1 VRLLIPREGHP
12 SANPAADRA
21 PRRVPAPDR
30 EGHLRLDIQVTLL
43 RGSRLVDDY
52 RAGRPGAARFFAG
65 HPDDLGAFRD
75 KLDEVRRRFGRAER
89 ERAAAAV
96 RPTSPGAAARL
107 ARFVEEGGAMVT
119 TGQQAGLFTGP
130 MYTIHKILTAIRL
143 AEALEEALG
152 IIVLPVFWSA
162 SEDHDFAEV
171 NHADLVDGAGK
182 LRRLA
187 VSATDPRP
195 VPMSEMRLGEDIG
208 RVSGELRELVSSHA
222 RTGVDF
228 TSFLAA
234 YQPGETV
241 AGAFRETIERL
252 FADFDLLV
260 TEASD
265 PQVKLGSAAVLR
277 GAVEDAAEHERL
289 LRERTAEMEAA
300 GYTAPVTVMPDAAN
314 VFFHGPAGR
323 ERLARSGDA
332 WVARDARMRFSTEEI
347 AARMLEEP
355 GAFSPNVFLRP
366 VVESAVFPTLAYV
379 GGPAETA
386 YFAQIGPLFR
396 AYGIRPP
403 VAYPRLSV
411 RLVPEE
417 AAEKAR
423 ALELTEE
430 ELRLPEHEL
439 LAAVARRR
447 LPAEVNDRLHA
458 LRVGLV
464 EGFGDLMD
472 IGAGIDPNLD
482 MALGARRNR
491 ALLEVADAERKILAH
506 FKKADPGIAR
516 DLPFVRN
523 HLAPR
528 GTPQERL
535 LNVFPYLAAQP
546 TLLQDIVARMEIGF
560 DTEAAIPPPVPDGAL
575 HAPARAEPA
584 GLTPDPIH

>member
-1 VRLLIPREGHP
+1 M
-12 SANPAADRA
+12 
-21 PRRVPAPDR
+21 
-30 EGHLRLDIQVTLL
+30 

-52 RAGRPGAARFFAG
+52 RAGRPEAARFFAG
-65 HPDDLGAFRD
+65 HPDDLDAFRT
-75 KLDEVRRRFGRAER
+75 KLEEVRRRFGRAER

-130 MYTIHKILTAIRL
+130 MYTIHKILTAVRL
-143 AEALEEALG
+143 AQALEEALG
-152 IIVLPVFWSA
+152 IVVLPVFWSA
-162 SEDHDFAEV
+162 SEDHDFAEA
-171 NHADLVDGAGK
+171 NHAYVADGAGK

-187 VSATDPRP
+187 VAATDPRP
-195 VPMSEMRLGEDIG
+195 LPMSEMRLGEDVDG
-208 RVSGELRELVSSHA
+208 VAGELREVLAAHGC
-222 RTGVDF
+222 TDDDF
-228 TSFLAA
+228 TRLLDA
-234 YQPGETV
+234 YRPGETV
-241 AGAFRETIERL
+241 AEAFRETVQRL
-252 FADFDLLV
+252 FAGFDLLV

-265 PQVKLGSAAVLR
+265 PHVKRGSAAVLR

-289 LRERTAEMEAA
+289 VTERTAQMEAA
-300 GYTAPVTVMPDAAN
+300 GYAAPVTVMPDAAN

-323 ERLARSGDA
+323 ERLARAGGG
-332 WVARDARMRFSTEEI
+332 WVARDAGLRFTTEEI

-411 RLVPEE
+411 RLVPET

-423 ALELTEE
+423 ELELTEE

-447 LPAEVNDRLHA
+447 LPDAVNERLHA
-458 LRVGLV
+458 LRAGLV
-464 EGFGDLMD
+464 HGFGELMD
-472 IGAGIDPNLD
+472 LGAGIDRNLD

-506 FKKADPGIAR
+506 FKKADPGITR

-528 GTPQERL
+528 GTPQERM
-535 LNVFPYLAAQP
+535 LNVFPYLAVRP
-546 TLLQDIVARMEIGF
+546 SLLRDIAERMEIAF
-560 DTEAAIPPPVPDGAL
+560 AAEAGPPPVPDGAL
-575 HAPARAEPA
+575 HAPARAQPA
-584 GLTPDPIH
+584 GLSPDPIH

>member
-1 VRLLIPREGHP
+1 
-12 SANPAADRA
+12 
-21 PRRVPAPDR
+21 
-30 EGHLRLDIQVTLL
+30 
-43 RGSRLVDDY
+43 VDDY
-52 RAGRPGAARFFAG
+52 RAGKPEAARFFAG
-65 HPDDLGAFRD
+65 SPDDLGAFRD

-130 MYTIHKILTAIRL
+130 LYTIHKILTTIRL

-152 IIVLPVFWSA
+152 IVVLPVFWSA
-162 SEDHDFAEV
+162 SEDHDFAEA
-171 NHADLVDGAGK
+171 NHADVVDGVGK

-187 VSATDPRP
+187 VLPTDPRP
-195 VPMSEMRLGEDIG
+195 LPMSEMRLGEDVNA
-208 RVSGELRELVSSHA
+208 VSGELREILSSQEC
-222 RTGVDF
+222 TGDDLA
-228 TSFLAA
+228 SFIDA
-234 YQPGETV
+234 YQPGRTV
-241 AGAFRETIERL
+241 AEAFRETIHRL
-252 FADFDLLV
+252 FAGFDLLV

-265 PQVKLGSAAVLR
+265 PRVKQGSTAILR
-277 GAVEDAAEHERL
+277 GAVEHAAEHERL

-314 VFFHGPAGR
+314 VFFHGPEGR
-323 ERLARSGDA
+323 ERLARSGDG
-332 WVARDARMRFSTEEI
+332 WIAREARMRFTTDEI
-347 AARMLEEP
+347 AARMLAEP

-403 VAYPRLSV
+403 LAYPRLSV

-423 ALELTEE
+423 ALEVTEE
-430 ELRLPEHEL
+430 ELRLPDHEL
-439 LAAVARRR
+439 LSAVARRR
-447 LPAEVNDRLHA
+447 LPGAVRDRLEA
-458 LRVGLV
+458 LRAALV
-464 EGFGDLMD
+464 DGFGELMD
-472 IGAGIDPNLD
+472 AASGIDFNLD
-482 MALGARRNR
+482 GAVGARRNR
-491 ALLEVADAERKILAH
+491 ALLEVAEAERKILSH
-506 FKKADPGIAR
+506 FKKADPGLTR

-528 GTPQERL
+528 GTPQERV
-535 LNVFPYLAAQP
+535 LNVFSYLAIRP
-546 TLLQDIVARMEIGF
+546 TLLEDIAARMEIGF
-560 DTEAAIPPPVPDGAL
+560 AAESAEPPPVSDGAL
-575 HAPARAEPA
+575 HAPARAQPA
-584 GLTPDPIH
+584 GMSPDPIQ

>member
-1 VRLLIPREGHP
+1 
-12 SANPAADRA
+12 
-21 PRRVPAPDR
+21 
-30 EGHLRLDIQVTLL
+30 
-43 RGSRLVDDY
+43 VDDY
-52 RAGRPGAARFFAG
+52 RAGRPEAARFFTG
-65 HPDDLGAFRD
+65 RPDDLGAFRA

-143 AEALEEALG
+143 AQALEEALG
-152 IIVLPVFWSA
+152 IVVLPVFWSA
-162 SEDHDFAEV
+162 SEDHDFAEA
-171 NHADLVDGAGK
+171 NHAYVADGAGK

-187 VSATDPRP
+187 VAATDPRP
-195 VPMSEMRLGEDIG
+195 LPMSEMRLGED
-208 RVSGELRELVSSHA
+208 VDSFAGELREVLASHGCTDDDLI
-222 RTGVDF
+222 RLLD
-228 TSFLAA
+228 A
-234 YQPGETV
+234 YRPGETV
-241 AGAFRETIERL
+241 AGAFRETVQRL
-252 FADFDLLV
+252 FAGFDLLV

-265 PQVKLGSAAVLR
+265 AHVKRGSVAILR

-289 LRERTAEMEAA
+289 VTARTTEMEAA

-323 ERLARSGDA
+323 ERLARAGGV
-332 WVARDARMRFSTEEI
+332 WVARDAGMHFSTEEI

-355 GAFSPNVFLRP
+355 GSFSPNVFLRP

-411 RLVPEE
+411 RLVPEVV
-417 AAEKAR
+417 AEKAR
-423 ALELTEE
+423 ELELTEE

-447 LPAEVNDRLHA
+447 LPEAVNERLQA
-458 LRVGLV
+458 LRAGLV
-464 EGFGDLMD
+464 DGFGELMD
-472 IGAGIDPNLD
+472 LGADIDRNLD

-491 ALLEVADAERKILAH
+491 ALLEVAEAERKILAH
-506 FKKADPGIAR
+506 FKKADPGTR

-523 HLAPR
+523 HLAPQ
-528 GTPQERL
+528 GTPQERM
-535 LNVFPYLAAQP
+535 LNVFPYLAVRP
-546 TLLQDIVARMEIGF
+546 TLLRDIAERMEIAF
-560 DTEAAIPPPVPDGAL
+560 HAEADPPPVPDGAL
-575 HAPARAEPA
+575 HAPARAQPA
-584 GLTPDPIH
+584 GLSPDPIH

>member
-1 VRLLIPREGHP
+1 M
-12 SANPAADRA
+12 
-21 PRRVPAPDR
+21 
-30 EGHLRLDIQVTLL
+30 
-43 RGSRLVDDY
+43 DDY
-52 RAGRPGAARFFAG
+52 RAGRPEAARFFSG
-65 HPDDLGAFRD
+65 HPADLDAFRT

-96 RPTSPGAAARL
+96 RPTSPAAAARL

-130 MYTIHKILTAIRL
+130 LYTIHKILTAIRL
-143 AEALEEALG
+143 AQALEEALG
-152 IIVLPVFWSA
+152 IVVLPVFWSA
-162 SEDHDFAEV
+162 SEDHDFAEA
-171 NHADLVDGAGK
+171 NHAWMVDGAGK

-187 VSATDPRP
+187 VAATDARP
-195 VPMSEMRLGEDIG
+195 VPMSEMRLGED
-208 RVSGELRELVSSHA
+208 VDTLSGELREVLSSHGC
-222 RTGVDF
+222 TDDDF
-228 TSFLAA
+228 TRFLEA
-234 YQPGETV
+234 YRPGATV
-241 AGAFRETIERL
+241 AGAFRETVERL
-252 FADFDLLV
+252 FAGFDLLV

-265 PQVKLGSAAVLR
+265 PHVKLGSASILR

-289 LRERTAEMEAA
+289 VAERTGEMEAA

-323 ERLARSGDA
+323 ERLSRAGDA
-332 WVARDARMRFSTEEI
+332 WVAREARMRFTTEEI

-411 RLVPEE
+411 RLVPEA

-439 LAAVARRR
+439 LSAVARRR
-447 LPAEVNDRLHA
+447 LPDAVNERLHA
-458 LRVGLV
+458 LRAGLV
-464 EGFGDLMD
+464 DGFGELMD
-472 IGAGIDPNLD
+472 IGAGIDRNLD

-491 ALLEVADAERKILAH
+491 ALLEVAEAERKIVAH
-506 FKKADPGIAR
+506 FKKADPGITR

-523 HLAPR
+523 HLAPQ
-528 GTPQERL
+528 GTPQERM
-535 LNVFPYLAAQP
+535 LNVFPYLAVRP
-546 TLLQDIVARMEIGF
+546 TLLRDIAERMEIAF
-560 DTEAAIPPPVPDGAL
+560 QAQAAPPPVPDGAL

-584 GLTPDPIH
+584 GLSPGPIH

>member
-1 VRLLIPREGHP
+1 LLIPREGHP
-12 SANPAADRA
+12 PANPAADRA
-21 PRRVPAPDR
+21 RRPVPAPDR
-30 EGHLRLDIQVTLL
+30 EGHLRLDIEVTPL

-52 RAGRPGAARFFAG
+52 RAGRPEAARFFSG
-65 HPDDLGAFRD
+65 HPADLGAFRD

-130 MYTIHKILTAIRL
+130 LYTIHKILTAIRL
-143 AEALEEALG
+143 AQALEEALG
-152 IIVLPVFWSA
+152 IVVLPVFWSA
-162 SEDHDFAEV
+162 SEDHDFAEA
-171 NHADLVDGAGK
+171 NHAWAVDGAGK
-182 LRRLA
+182 LRRLS
-187 VSATDPRP
+187 VIATDPRP
-195 VPMSEMRLGEDIG
+195 LPMSEMRLGEDINAA
-208 RVSGELRELVSSHA
+208 SGELRELIASHG
-222 RTGVDF
+222 RTDADF
-228 TSFLAA
+228 TRFLDA
-234 YQPGETV
+234 YRPGETV
-241 AGAFRETIERL
+241 AGAFRTMVERL
-252 FADFDLLV
+252 FAGFDLLV

-265 PQVKLGSAAVLR
+265 PHVKQGSVAVLR
-277 GAVEDAAEHERL
+277 GAVDDAAEHERL

-323 ERLARSGDA
+323 ERLARSGDS
-332 WVARDARMRFSTEEI
+332 WVVPEARMRFTTEEI
-347 AARMLEEP
+347 AARMLKEP
-355 GAFSPNVFLRP
+355 AAFSPNVFLRP

-417 AAEKAR
+417 AAEKKR

-439 LAAVARRR
+439 LSAVARRR
-447 LPAEVNDRLHA
+447 LPAEVNERLQT
-458 LRVGLV
+458 LRAGLV
-464 EGFGDLMD
+464 EGFGALMD
-472 IGAGIDPNLD
+472 AGAGIDGNLD

-506 FKKADPGIAR
+506 FKKADPGITR
-516 DLPFVRN
+516 DLPFVRS

-535 LNVFPYLAAQP
+535 LNVFPYLAIRP
-546 TLLQDIVARMEIGF
+546 TLLRDIAERMEIGF
-560 DTEAAIPPPVPDGAL
+560 GAESAEPPPVRHGAL
-575 HAPARAEPA
+575 HAPARGEPA
-584 GLTPDPIH
+584 GVSPDPIH

>member
-1 VRLLIPREGHP
+1 
-12 SANPAADRA
+12 
-21 PRRVPAPDR
+21 
-30 EGHLRLDIQVTLL
+30 
-43 RGSRLVDDY
+43 VDDY
-52 RAGRPGAARFFAG
+52 RAGRPAAARFFAG
-65 HPDDLGAFRD
+65 RPDDLGAFRD

-152 IIVLPVFWSA
+152 IVVLPVFWSA

-171 NHADLVDGAGK
+171 NHADVVDGAGK
-182 LRRLA
+182 LHRLTVA
-187 VSATDPRP
+187 ATDARP
-195 VPMSEMRLGEDIG
+195 LPMSEMRLGEDVD
-208 RVSGELRELVSSHA
+208 RASGELRELVSSHA

-228 TSFLAA
+228 TRLLDA
-234 YQPGETV
+234 YQPGKTV
-241 AGAFRETIERL
+241 AGAFRETIQRL
-252 FADFDLLV
+252 FAGFDLLV

-289 LRERTAEMEAA
+289 LHQRTAEMEAA
-300 GYTAPVTVMPDAAN
+300 GYAAPVTVMPDAAN

-323 ERLARSGDA
+323 ERLAKSGDG
-332 WVARDARMRFSTEEI
+332 WVARDARMHFTTEEI
-347 AARMLEEP
+347 AARMQAEP

-423 ALELTEE
+423 ALALTEE

-439 LAAVARRR
+439 LAAVAKRR
-447 LPAEVNDRLHA
+447 LPAEVSERLHA
-458 LRVGLV
+458 LRVGLI
-464 EGFGDLMD
+464 EGFGELMD
-472 IGAGIDPNLD
+472 IGAGIDWNLD

-506 FKKADPGIAR
+506 FKKADPGITR

-523 HLAPR
+523 HLAPQ

-535 LNVFPYLAAQP
+535 LNVFSYLAVRP
-546 TLLQDIVARMEIGF
+546 TLLEDIAARMEIAF
-560 DTEAAIPPPVPDGAL
+560 RAEPADPPPVPDGAL

>member
-1 VRLLIPREGHP
+1 
-12 SANPAADRA
+12 
-21 PRRVPAPDR
+21 
-30 EGHLRLDIQVTLL
+30 
-43 RGSRLVDDY
+43 VDDY
-52 RAGRPGAARFFAG
+52 RAGRPEAARFFAG
-65 HPDDLGAFRD
+65 HPDDLGAFRT

-152 IIVLPVFWSA
+152 IVVLPVFWSA
-162 SEDHDFAEV
+162 SEDHDFAEA
-171 NHADLVDGAGK
+171 NHAYMADGAGK

-187 VSATDPRP
+187 VAATDPRP
-195 VPMSEMRLGEDIG
+195 LPMSEMRLGEDVG
-208 RVSGELRELVSSHA
+208 KVSGELREVLASYGC
-222 RTGVDF
+222 TDDDF
-228 TSFLAA
+228 TRLLDA
-234 YQPGETV
+234 YRPGETV
-241 AGAFRETIERL
+241 AGAFRETVQRL
-252 FADFDLLV
+252 FAGFDLLV
-260 TEASD
+260 TDASD
-265 PQVKLGSAAVLR
+265 PHVKLGSAAVLR

-289 LRERTAEMEAA
+289 VTERTAEMEAA

-323 ERLARSGDA
+323 ERLARAGDG
-332 WVARDARMRFSTEEI
+332 WVARDAGMRFTTEEI

-411 RLVPEE
+411 RLVPEA

-423 ALELTEE
+423 ALELTDE

-439 LAAVARRR
+439 LSVVARRR
-447 LPAEVNDRLHA
+447 LPVAVNERLHA
-458 LRVGLV
+458 LRVGLID
-464 EGFGDLMD
+464 GFGELMD
-472 IGAGIDPNLD
+472 IGTGIDWNLD

-491 ALLEVADAERKILAH
+491 ALLEVADAERKIVAH
-506 FKKADPGIAR
+506 FKKADPGITR

-523 HLAPR
+523 HLAPQ
-528 GTPQERL
+528 GTPQERM
-535 LNVFPYLAAQP
+535 LNVFPYLAVRP
-546 TLLQDIVARMEIGF
+546 TLLRDIAERMEIAW
-560 DTEAAIPPPVPDGAL
+560 DAEADPPPVPDGAL
-575 HAPARAEPA
+575 HAPARAQPA
-584 GLTPDPIH
+584 GLSSDPIH

>member
-1 VRLLIPREGHP
+1 
-12 SANPAADRA
+12 
-21 PRRVPAPDR
+21 
-30 EGHLRLDIQVTLL
+30 
-43 RGSRLVDDY
+43 VDDY
-52 RAGRPGAARFFAG
+52 RAGRPEAARFFSG
-65 HPDDLGAFRD
+65 HPADLGAFRT

-96 RPTSPGAAARL
+96 RPTSPAAAARL
-107 ARFVEEGGAMVT
+107 VRFVEEGGAMVT

-130 MYTIHKILTAIRL
+130 LYTIHKILTAIRL

-162 SEDHDFAEV
+162 SEDHDFAEA
-171 NHADLVDGAGK
+171 NHAWMVDGAGK

-187 VSATDPRP
+187 VAATDPRP
-195 VPMSEMRLGEDIG
+195 VPMSEMPLGDDVEKL
-208 RVSGELRELVSSHA
+208 SGELREVISSHGC
-222 RTGVDF
+222 TDDDF
-228 TSFLAA
+228 TRLLDA
-234 YQPGETV
+234 YRSGETV
-241 AGAFRETIERL
+241 SGAFRETVQRL
-252 FADFDLLV
+252 FAGFDLLV

-265 PQVKLGSAAVLR
+265 PHVKLGSVAILR

-289 LRERTAEMEAA
+289 VTERTAEMEAA

-314 VFFHGPAGR
+314 VFYHGPAGR
-323 ERLARSGDA
+323 ERLARSGDG
-332 WVARDARMRFSTEEI
+332 WVAREARMRFTTEEI

-411 RLVPEE
+411 RLVPEA

-423 ALELTEE
+423 QLDVTEE

-447 LPAEVNDRLHA
+447 LPDAVNERLHA
-458 LRVGLV
+458 LRVGLI
-464 EGFGDLMD
+464 EDFGRLMD
-472 IGAGIDPNLD
+472 IGAGIDWNLD

-506 FKKADPGIAR
+506 FKKADPGITR

-523 HLAPR
+523 HLAPQ
-528 GTPQERL
+528 GTPQERM
-535 LNVFPYLAAQP
+535 LNVFPYVAVRP
-546 TLLQDIVARMEIGF
+546 TLLRDIAERMEIAF
-560 DTEAAIPPPVPDGAL
+560 SAEADPPPVPDGAL
-575 HAPARAEPA
+575 HAPARAQPA
-584 GLTPDPIH
+584 GLSPDPIH

>member
-1 VRLLIPREGHP
+1 
-12 SANPAADRA
+12 
-21 PRRVPAPDR
+21 
-30 EGHLRLDIQVTLL
+30 
-43 RGSRLVDDY
+43 VDDY
-52 RAGRPGAARFFAG
+52 RAGRPAAARFFAG

-130 MYTIHKILTAIRL
+130 LYTIHKILTAIRL

-152 IIVLPVFWSA
+152 IVVLPVFWSA

-171 NHADLVDGAGK
+171 NHADVVDGAGK
-182 LRRLA
+182 LHRLA
-187 VSATDPRP
+187 VAATDTRP
-195 VPMSEMRLGEDIG
+195 VPMSEMRLGEDVE
-208 RVSGELRELVSSHA
+208 RASGELRELLSFHA
-222 RTGVDF
+222 RTSVDF
-228 TSFLAA
+228 TRLLDA
-234 YQPGETV
+234 YRPGETV
-241 AGAFRETIERL
+241 AGAFRETIQRL
-252 FADFDLLV
+252 FAGFDLLV

-289 LRERTAEMEAA
+289 LHERTAEMEAA
-300 GYTAPVTVMPDAAN
+300 GYAAPVTVMPDAAN

-323 ERLARSGDA
+323 ERLAKSGDG
-332 WVARDARMRFSTEEI
+332 WVARDARMHFTTEEI
-347 AARMLEEP
+347 AARMQAEP

-411 RLVPEE
+411 RLIPEE

-423 ALELTEE
+423 ALALTEE

-439 LAAVARRR
+439 LAAVAKRR
-447 LPAEVNDRLHA
+447 LPAHVDELLHTVRA
-458 LRVGLV
+458 NLV
-464 EGFGDLMD
+464 DDFGRLMD
-472 IGAGIDPNLD
+472 AAMEIDVNLD
-482 MALGARRNR
+482 MAVGARRNR

-506 FKKADPGIAR
+506 FKKADPGITR
-516 DLPFVRN
+516 DLPLVRN

-535 LNVFPYLAAQP
+535 LNVFPYLAIRP
-546 TLLQDIVARMEIGF
+546 TLLEDIAARMEIAF
-560 DTEAAIPPPVPDGAL
+560 RDEPADPPPVSDGAL

-584 GLTPDPIH
+584 GLSPDLIH

>member
-1 VRLLIPREGHP
+1 MIGH
-12 SANPAADRA
+12 
-21 PRRVPAPDR
+21 VPAPDR
-30 EGHLRLDIQVTLL
+30 EGHLRLDIEVTPL

-52 RAGRPGAARFFAG
+52 RAGRSEAARFFSG
-65 HPDDLGAFRD
+65 HPADLGAFRA

-89 ERAAAAV
+89 EWAAAAV

-143 AEALEEALG
+143 AQALEDALG
-152 IIVLPVFWSA
+152 IVVLPVFWSA
-162 SEDHDFAEV
+162 SEDHDFAEAS
-171 NHADLVDGAGK
+171 HAFAVDGGGT
-182 LRRLA
+182 LHRIS
-187 VSATDPRP
+187 VTATDPRP
-195 VPMSEMRLGEDIG
+195 LPMSEMRLGED
-208 RVSGELRELVSSHA
+208 VNAASGELLEVLASHGC
-222 RTGVDF
+222 TDDDF
-228 TSFLAA
+228 TRLLDA
-234 YQPGETV
+234 YQAGETV
-241 AGAFRETIERL
+241 AGAFREMVQRM
-252 FADFDLLV
+252 FAGFDLLV

-289 LRERTAEMEAA
+289 LRDRTAEMEAA

-323 ERLARSGDA
+323 ERLARSGDG
-332 WVARDARMRFSTEEI
+332 WVAREARMRFTTEEI
-347 AARMLEEP
+347 SARMLEEP

-423 ALELTEE
+423 ALALTEE

-439 LAAVARRR
+439 LSAVARRR
-447 LPAEVNDRLHA
+447 LPESVNERLHR
-458 LRVGLV
+458 LRVGLID
-464 EGFGDLMD
+464 GFGELMD
-472 IGAGIDPNLD
+472 IGADIDWNLD

-491 ALLEVADAERKILAH
+491 ALLEVADAERKILSH
-506 FKKADPGIAR
+506 IKKADTGITR

-528 GTPQERL
+528 GTPQERM
-535 LNVFPYLAAQP
+535 LNVFPYLAIHP
-546 TLLQDIVARMEIGF
+546 TLLHDIAARMEIAF
-560 DTEAAIPPPVPDGAL
+560 DAESADPPPVPDGAL
-575 HAPARAEPA
+575 HAPARGEPA
-584 GLTPDPIH
+584 GLSPDLIH

>member
-1 VRLLIPREGHP
+1 M
-12 SANPAADRA
+12 
-21 PRRVPAPDR
+21 
-30 EGHLRLDIQVTLL
+30 
-43 RGSRLVDDY
+43 DDY
-52 RAGRPGAARFFAG
+52 RAGRPEAARFFAG
-65 HPDDLGAFRD
+65 HPDDLGAFRT

-152 IIVLPVFWSA
+152 IVVLPVFWSA
-162 SEDHDFAEV
+162 SEDHDFAEA
-171 NHADLVDGAGK
+171 NHAYMADGAGK

-187 VSATDPRP
+187 VAATDPRP
-195 VPMSEMRLGEDIG
+195 LPMSEMRLGEDVG
-208 RVSGELRELVSSHA
+208 KVSGELREVLASYGC
-222 RTGVDF
+222 TDDDF
-228 TSFLAA
+228 TRLLDA
-234 YQPGETV
+234 YRPGETV
-241 AGAFRETIERL
+241 AGAFRETVQRL
-252 FADFDLLV
+252 FAGFDLLV
-260 TEASD
+260 TDASD
-265 PQVKLGSAAVLR
+265 PHVKLGSAAVLR

-289 LRERTAEMEAA
+289 VTERTAEMEAA

-323 ERLARSGDA
+323 ERLARAGDG
-332 WVARDARMRFSTEEI
+332 WVARDAGMRFTTEEI

-411 RLVPEE
+411 RLVPEA

-423 ALELTEE
+423 ALELTDE

-439 LAAVARRR
+439 LSVVARRR
-447 LPAEVNDRLHA
+447 LPVAVNERLHA
-458 LRVGLV
+458 LRVGLID
-464 EGFGDLMD
+464 GFGELMD
-472 IGAGIDPNLD
+472 IGTGIDWNLD

-491 ALLEVADAERKILAH
+491 ALLEVADAERKIVAH
-506 FKKADPGIAR
+506 FKKADPGITR

-523 HLAPR
+523 HLAPQ
-528 GTPQERL
+528 GTPQERM
-535 LNVFPYLAAQP
+535 LNVFPYLAVRP
-546 TLLQDIVARMEIGF
+546 TLLRDIAERMEIAW
-560 DTEAAIPPPVPDGAL
+560 DAEADPPPVPDGAL
-575 HAPARAEPA
+575 HAPARAQPA
-584 GLTPDPIH
+584 GLSSDPIH

>member
-1 VRLLIPREGHP
+1 M
-12 SANPAADRA
+12 
-21 PRRVPAPDR
+21 
-30 EGHLRLDIQVTLL
+30 
-43 RGSRLVDDY
+43 DDY
-52 RAGRPGAARFFAG
+52 RAGRPEAARFFSG
-65 HPDDLGAFRD
+65 HPADLGAFRT

-96 RPTSPGAAARL
+96 RPTSPAAAARL
-107 ARFVEEGGAMVT
+107 VRFVEEGGAMVT

-130 MYTIHKILTAIRL
+130 LYTIHKILTAIRL

-162 SEDHDFAEV
+162 SEDHDFAEA
-171 NHADLVDGAGK
+171 NHAWMVDGAGK

-187 VSATDPRP
+187 VAATDPRP
-195 VPMSEMRLGEDIG
+195 VPMSEMPLGDDVEKL
-208 RVSGELRELVSSHA
+208 SGELREVISSHGC
-222 RTGVDF
+222 TDDDF
-228 TSFLAA
+228 TRLLDA
-234 YQPGETV
+234 YRSGETV
-241 AGAFRETIERL
+241 SGAFRETVQRL
-252 FADFDLLV
+252 FAGFDLLV

-265 PQVKLGSAAVLR
+265 PHVKLGSVAILR

-289 LRERTAEMEAA
+289 VTERTAEMEAA

-314 VFFHGPAGR
+314 VFYHGPAGR
-323 ERLARSGDA
+323 ERLARSGDG
-332 WVARDARMRFSTEEI
+332 WVAREARMRFTTEEI

-411 RLVPEE
+411 RLVPEA

-423 ALELTEE
+423 QLDVTEE

-447 LPAEVNDRLHA
+447 LPDAVNERLHA
-458 LRVGLV
+458 LRVGLI
-464 EGFGDLMD
+464 EDFGRLMD
-472 IGAGIDPNLD
+472 IGAGIDWNLD

-506 FKKADPGIAR
+506 FKKADPGITR

-523 HLAPR
+523 HLAPQ
-528 GTPQERL
+528 GTPQERM
-535 LNVFPYLAAQP
+535 LNVFPYVAVRP
-546 TLLQDIVARMEIGF
+546 TLLRDIAERMEIAF
-560 DTEAAIPPPVPDGAL
+560 SAEADPPPVPDGAL
-575 HAPARAEPA
+575 HAPARAQPA
-584 GLTPDPIH
+584 GLSPDPIH